1 MTDLI
6 KHIGQVAEF
15 EFQDADS
22 LEAVPLDDLAIWI
35 NTGHSAIKF
44 AVRRLAVHVAQVG
57 AFLVVAKSKVKHGE
71 WLDWLAEN
79 CPEISHDTATRYV
92 KTYHGL
98 RGLVND
104 SNYALVRNLTP
115 MQAYKALGIV
125 RDANDITEIVEP
137 LPPPQGTYHTIV
149 IDPPWE
155 VWKMLAKVGADR
167 VFADLFG
174 ADVG

>member
-1 MTDLI
+1 M
-6 KHIGQVAEF
+6 
-15 EFQDADS
+15 
-22 LEAVPLDDLAIWI
+22 
-35 NTGHSAIKF
+35 
-44 AVRRLAVHVAQVG
+44 RRLAVHVAQVG

>member
-1 MTDLI
+1 MRMTRFEDYMRLY
-6 KHIGQVAEF
+6 QRAE
-15 EFQDADS
+15 
-22 LEAVPLDDLAIWI
+22 LP
-35 NTGHSAIKF
+35 NTNLS
-44 AVRRLAVHVAQVG
+44 
-57 AFLVVAKSKVKHGE
+57 S
-71 WLDWLAEN
+71 
-79 CPEISHDTATRYV
+79 Y
-92 KTYHGL
+92 
-98 RGLVND
+98 
-104 SNYALVRNLTP
+104 LTP

-125 RDANDITEIVEP
+125 RDAIDITEILEP

>member
-79 CPEISHDTATRYV
+79 CPEITRMTANNYMRLYQ
-92 KTYHGL
+92 
-98 RGLVND
+98 RAESNVN
-104 SNYALVRNLTP
+104 LILHLTP
-115 MQAYKALGIV
+115 MQAYKELGIV
-125 RDANDITEIVEP
+125 RDANDITEILEP